1 MVINMDC
8 SCMDLNMASN
18 NMDINMESKSMDSNM
33 EGNSMDINANRKN
46 IPIAP
51 MASLYTHTLP
61 SPYRSPMTLL
71 SHTLKQMAHILETLP
86 LLLWL
91 FVTPVLV

>member
-8 SCMDLNMASN
+8 SCMDLDMASN

-51 MASLYTHTLP
+51 MASLYTHTHTALSLQEP
-61 SPYRSPMTLL
+61 HDSSKPYT
-71 SHTLKQMAHILETLP
+71 
-86 LLLWL
+86 
-91 FVTPVLV
+91 